1 MKGSECIMR
10 ELKVG
15 LAGNPNVGKTTV
27 FNQLTGMHQHVGNWP
42 GKTVEMAEGNF
53 THGDYRYDIIDLP
66 GNYALSAHTIEEI
79 VSRDF
84 IVDDSSDAIINVV
97 DAANLERNLYLTVQM
112 MELGANLVLAV
123 NMNDFARK
131 RGHIIDME
139 LMQELLGFPVVEIN
153 AKNAGGFDKLLTTV
167 ERVAANPKDT
177 SEKLSY
183 GNDIKGH
190 LMDLQELIEK
200 DSDLLDVPSIWTAVK
215 LLERDT
221 IVIDKV
227 KDSSNGSRIM
237 AEVDKVS
244 RHLYDVYNESPE
256 EVIAN
261 SRYAFID
268 GLVAEAVDKPDV
280 EMETTSDKIDKIV
293 TNRILAPFIFVII
306 MFAMFQLTFT
316 IGTPFELL
324 IQSFFSI
331 LTHAISSYMPH
342 GILTSLICNGIIAG
356 VGVVVGFLPMIVLMF
371 LFLSIL
377 EDCGYLARAAFT
389 LDMVM
394 HKVVGLHGKAFIPM
408 ILGFGCGVSAI
419 MATRTM
425 ENEGDRILAM
435 MLVPFMSCTSRLP
448 IYIIFIG
455 AFFSQHQGVVLLG
468 IYLLGIAVALIVA
481 AILKR
486 TMFKGLSS
494 PFVMELPT
502 YKVPSLK
509 GILLHTWEKV
519 KDFLKKAGTIILLC
533 SVILWALQNIF
544 PWGGTNPKM
553 SLLGI
558 IGSFFAPI
566 FAPLGFGTWQAAVA
580 IIAGL
585 ASKEVV
591 VATFGTLA
599 GMDSND
605 HARITNLI
613 HDTFTPLSALSFMAF
628 TLLYTPCIAA
638 IGTIKQET
646 NSYKWPLIMCA
657 ITLISAYV
665 VSFLI
670 FQIGTLM
677 GFG

>member
-1 MKGSECIMR
+1 MR

-306 MFAMFQLTFT
+306 MFTMFQLTFT

-389 LDMVM
+389 LDIVM

-408 ILGFGCGVSAI
+408 ILGFGCGVPAI

-425 ENEGDRILAM
+425 ENEGDRMLAM
-435 MLVPFMSCTSRLP
+435 MLVPFMSCTARLP
-448 IYIIFIG
+448 IYGIFIA
-455 AFFSQHQGVVLLG
+455 AFFSENQGLMLILIYVLG
-468 IYLLGIAVALIVA
+468 IFVALIVA

-486 TMFKGLSS
+486 TMFKGLST

-502 YKVPSLK
+502 YKIPSVK
-509 GILLHTWEKV
+509 GVLLHTWEKV
-519 KDFLKKAGTIILLC
+519 KGFLRKAGTLILAC
-533 SVILWALQNIF
+533 SIVLWILQNIF
-544 PWGGTNPKM
+544 PWGGTDPQM
-553 SLLGI
+553 SVLGI
-558 IGSFFAPI
+558 IGNTIAPI

-585 ASKEVV
+585 AAKEVV

-599 GMDSND
+599 GMEEDD
-605 HARITNLI
+605 EEGITNLV
-613 HDTFTPLSALSFMAF
+613 HDTFTPLSAFSFMAF
-628 TLLYTPCIAA
+628 TLLYTPCFAA
-638 IGTIKQET
+638 IGAIKQET
-646 NSYKWPLIMCA
+646 NSYKWALTMCA
-657 ITLISAYV
+657 ITLVTAYIV
-665 VSFLI
+665 AFLI
-670 FQIGTLM
+670 FQVGGLA
-677 GFG
+677 GFA

>member
-1 MKGSECIMR
+1 MK

-53 THGDYRYDIIDLP
+53 THGDYNYHIIDLP

-131 RGHIIDME
+131 KDHIIDME
-139 LMQELLGFPVVEIN
+139 LMQKLLGFPVIEIN
-153 AKNAGGFDKLLTTV
+153 AKNTEGFDELLTTV

-190 LMDLQELIEK
+190 LMDLQELIEQ

-227 KDSSNGSRIM
+227 QNSSYGSKIM

-244 RHLYDVYNESPE
+244 RHLYDVYNEGPE

-261 SRYAFID
+261 ARYAFID
-268 GLVAEAVDKPDV
+268 GLMAEAVKRPAV
-280 EMETTSDKIDKIV
+280 EKESTTDKIDKIV
-293 TNRILAPFIFVII
+293 TNRLLAPFIFLII
-306 MFAMFQLTFT
+306 MYVMFQLTFT
-316 IGTPFELL
+316 IGAPFQDMIDEAFGALAGWVGSFLGEGLL
-324 IQSFFSI
+324 S
-331 LTHAISSYMPH
+331 
-342 GILTSLICNGIIAG
+342 SLICDGIIGG
-356 VGVVVGFLPMIVLMF
+356 VGGVLTFLPIIILMF

-377 EDCGYLARAAFT
+377 EDSGYLARAAFT
-389 LDMVM
+389 LDIVM
-394 HKVVGLHGKAFIPM
+394 HKIVGLHGKAFIPM
-408 ILGFGCGVSAI
+408 ILGFGCGVPAI

-425 ENEGDRILAM
+425 ENEGDRMLAM
-435 MLVPFMSCTSRLP
+435 MLVPFMSCTARLP
-448 IYIIFIG
+448 IYGIFIA
-455 AFFSQHQGVVLLG
+455 AFFTENQGLMLILIYVLG
-468 IYLLGIAVALIVA
+468 IVVALIVA

-486 TMFKGLSS
+486 TMFKGLST

-502 YKVPSLK
+502 YKIPSVK
-509 GILLHTWEKV
+509 GVLLHTWEKV
-519 KDFLKKAGTIILLC
+519 KGFLRKAGTLILAC
-533 SVILWALQNIF
+533 SIVLWILQNIF
-544 PWGGTNPKM
+544 PWGGTDPQM
-553 SLLGI
+553 SILGM
-558 IGSFFAPI
+558 IGTVIAPI

-585 ASKEVV
+585 AAKEVV

-599 GMDSND
+599 GMEEDD
-605 HARITNLI
+605 EEGITNLV
-613 HDTFTPLSALSFMAF
+613 HDTFTPLSAFSFMAF
-628 TLLYTPCIAA
+628 TLLYTPCFAA
-638 IGTIKQET
+638 IGAIKQET
-646 NSYKWPLIMCA
+646 NSYKWALTMCA
-657 ITLISAYV
+657 ITLVTAYI

-670 FQIGTLM
+670 FQIGGLA